1 MTKMYF
7 LGNFFFGEI
16 TPDMINLLL
25 VFTKCLHLDHLD
37 ILSSSIF
44 VEIICNFISKVNFK
58 FVYRGTVR
66 TSCMHHAFLMLYQEL
81 PTLQLSV
88 TVSRREFTAPI
99 LFSYV

>member
-1 MTKMYF
+1 
-7 LGNFFFGEI
+7 
-16 TPDMINLLL
+16 MINLLL

-44 VEIICNFISKVNFK
+44 VGIVCNFISKVNFK

-66 TSCMHHAFLMLYQEL
+66 TSCMHHAVLMLYQEL
-81 PTLQLSV
+81 PMQLSV

-99 LFSYV
+99 YFPTFKIIQTWS